1 MVEGLGMNFKP
12 VDGLGDV
19 GYAPL
24 GAGEVYP
31 GYGGTFL
38 PWGGAGESDELFP
51 VLCLVKSYQ

>member
-1 MVEGLGMNFKP
+1 MNFKP

-31 GYGGTFL
+31 GYRGTFL
-38 PWGGAGESDELFP
+38 PWGRSGESDELFP
-51 VLCLVKSYQ
+51 VLSLVKSYQ